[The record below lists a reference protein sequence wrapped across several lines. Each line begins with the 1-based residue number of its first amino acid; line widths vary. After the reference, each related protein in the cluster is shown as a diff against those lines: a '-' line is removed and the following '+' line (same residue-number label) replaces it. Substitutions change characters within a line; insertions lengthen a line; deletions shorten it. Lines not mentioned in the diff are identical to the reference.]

1 MSDSL
6 QKFKARCA
14 MISRLGQAAGL
25 LGWDQQ
31 TYMPSGAAMA
41 RAEQMAALGQFLHEL
56 STSDET
62 GNLLAASEAE
72 TAGQPDDS
80 DDVRLLRV
88 ARRQFDKATK
98 LPVEL
103 VTEMARHTAIGQ
115 DVWARARHSNDFAM
129 FAPVL
134 EKMFDLTRQS
144 AEYLGYTDHIYDALI
159 DSYEPGTTTADVA
172 QMFAE
177 LKPPLVALTQAIA
190 ASKHPVDDKV
200 VHGSF
205 PTEQQ
210 KALTLAAVA
219 AIGYDLT
226 RGRQDIAEHPFC
238 SNFSRDDVRIT
249 TRFDPNF
256 LNQALYASLHEA
268 GHAMYEQGSPEAY
281 EATPLAGGA
290 SLGVHESQS
299 RLWENLVG
307 RSRGFCRWIFPQ
319 LKAHFPD
326 ALAHSDAEA
335 FYRAANKVTPS
346 LIRVEADEVT
356 YNLHTLLR
364 FELECDLLTGKLAV
378 VDLPAAWNAKVEAY
392 LGLTPPTD
400 ADGVL
405 QDVHW
410 SCGLIGYF
418 PTYSVGNLLSAQ
430 LMEAAKTA
438 LPTLD
443 KQIEHGEFD
452 PLLGWLRTNVH
463 SYGSKYLPKEL
474 VLKAT
479 GKPLSAQDYMTYLTA
494 KYTDIYAL

>member
-6 QKFKARCA
+6 QEFKARFA

-41 RAEQMAALGQFLHEL
+41 RAEQMAALGQMLHEIG
-56 STSDET
+56 TSDET
-62 GNLLAASEAE
+62 GNLLTAAEAAI
-72 TAGQPDDS
+72 AGQPEDS
-80 DDVRLLRV
+80 DDVRMVRV
-88 ARRQFDKATK
+88 ARREFDKATK
-98 LPVEL
+98 LPVAL
-103 VTEMARHTAIGQ
+103 VTEIARHTAIGQ
-115 DVWARARHSNDFAM
+115 DVWARARHANDFAM

-134 EKMFDLTRQS
+134 EKMFDLVRQS
-144 AEYLGYTDHIYDALI
+144 AECLGYKDHIYDALI
-159 DSYEPGTTTADVA
+159 ENFEPGTTAADVA
-172 QMFAE
+172 TMFAE
-177 LKPPLVALTQAIA
+177 LKPDLVALTQAIA
-190 ASKHPVDDKV
+190 QSKRPVDDRV
-200 VHGSF
+200 LHGDF

-210 KALTLAAVA
+210 KALTLSVVA

-238 SNFSRDDVRIT
+238 ANFSRDDVRIT
-249 TRFDPNF
+249 TRFDPKF
-256 LNQALYASLHEA
+256 LNQALYASMHEA
-268 GHAMYEQGSPEAY
+268 GHAMYEQGSPAAY
-281 EATPLAGGA
+281 EGTTLSGGA

-307 RSRGFCRWIFPQ
+307 RSRAFCHWVYPQ
-319 LKAHFPD
+319 LKSQFPD

-335 FYRAANKVTPS
+335 FYRAVNKVTPS

-364 FELECDLLTGKLAV
+364 FELECDLLTGTLAV
-378 VDLPAAWNAKVEAY
+378 TDLPDAWNARMEAY
-392 LGLTPPTD
+392 LGVTPPTN

-418 PTYSVGNLLSAQ
+418 PTYSIGNLLSAQ
-430 LMEAAKTA
+430 LWESATAA
-438 LPTLD
+438 LPSLNT
-443 KQIEHGEFD
+443 QIEHGEFD

-463 SYGSKYLPKEL
+463 AYGSKYLPKEL

-479 GKPLSAQDYMTYLTA
+479 GKPLSARAYMDYLTA
-494 KYTDIYAL
+494 KYTDIYSL

>member
-6 QKFKARCA
+6 QQFKARIA

-31 TYMPSGAAMA
+31 TYMPSGAAIA
-41 RAEQMAALGQFLHEL
+41 RSEQMAALGQILHEL

-62 GNLLAASEAE
+62 GSLLAASEAE
-72 TAGQPDDS
+72 IAGQSDDS
-80 DDVRLLRV
+80 DDVRMLRV
-88 ARRQFDKATK
+88 ARREFDKATK

-103 VTEMARHTAIGQ
+103 VTEIARHTAIGQ
-115 DVWARARHSNDFAM
+115 DVWARARHADDFAM

-134 EKMFDLTRQS
+134 EKMLDLTRQV
-144 AEYLGYTDHIYDALI
+144 AGHLGYKDHLYDALI
-159 DSYEPGTTTADVA
+159 ENYEPGTTTADVA
-172 QMFAE
+172 AMFAE
-177 LKPPLVALTQAIA
+177 LKPDLVALTHAIA
-190 ASKHPVDDKV
+190 HSKHPVDDRV
-200 VHGSF
+200 IHGDF
-205 PTEQQ
+205 PVEQQ
-210 KALTLAAVA
+210 KALTLSVVA

-249 TRFDPNF
+249 TRFDPKF
-256 LNQALYASLHEA
+256 LNQALYASMHEA
-268 GHAMYEQGSPEAY
+268 GHAMYEQGSPAAY
-281 EATPLAGGA
+281 EGTTLAGGA

-307 RSRGFCRWIFPQ
+307 RSRGFCRWVFPQ
-319 LKAHFPD
+319 LQAQFPD
-326 ALAHSDAEA
+326 ALAHSDSEA
-335 FYRAANKVTPS
+335 FYRAVNKVTPS

-364 FELECDLLTGKLAV
+364 FELECDLLTGSLAV
-378 VDLPAAWNAKVEAY
+378 KDLPAAWKAKMEAY
-392 LGLTPPTD
+392 LGITPPND

-418 PTYSVGNLLSAQ
+418 PTYSIGNLLSAQ
-430 LMEAAKTA
+430 LWEAAKAT
-438 LPTLD
+438 LPNLD
-443 KQIEHGEFD
+443 AQIERGEFS

-463 SYGSKYLPKEL
+463 ACGSKYLPKEL

-479 GKPLSAQDYMTYLTA
+479 GKPLSSRDYMAYLTA

>member
-6 QKFKARCA
+6 QQFKARFA

-31 TYMPSGAAMA
+31 TYMPSGAVMA

-56 STSDET
+56 ATSDQT
-62 GNLLAASEAE
+62 GALLTASEAE

-80 DDVRLLRV
+80 DDVRMLRV
-88 ARRQFDKATK
+88 ARREFDKVTK
-98 LPVEL
+98 IPVEL
-103 VTEMARHTAIGQ
+103 ATEMARQNAIGQ
-115 DVWARARHSNDFAM
+115 DVWARARHANDFAM

-134 EKMFDLTRQS
+134 EKTLDLTRQM
-144 AEYLGYTDHIYDALI
+144 AECLGYKDHLYDALI
-159 DSYEPGTTTADVA
+159 ENYEPGTTTADVA
-172 QMFAE
+172 AMFAE
-177 LKPPLVALTQAIA
+177 LKPDLVALTHSIA
-190 ASKHPVDDKV
+190 HSTRPVDDRV
-200 VHGSF
+200 LHGDF

-210 KALTLAAVA
+210 KALTLSVVA

-238 SNFSRDDVRIT
+238 ANFSRDDVRIT
-249 TRFDPNF
+249 TRFDPKF
-256 LNQALYASLHEA
+256 LNQALYASMHEA
-268 GHAMYEQGSPEAY
+268 GHAMYEQGSPAAY
-281 EATPLAGGA
+281 EGTTLAGGA

-307 RSRGFCRWIFPQ
+307 RSRGFCRWVYPQ
-319 LKAHFPD
+319 LQSHFPD
-326 ALAHSDAEA
+326 ALAHSNAES
-335 FYRAANKVTPS
+335 FYRAVNKVTPS

-364 FELECDLLTGKLAV
+364 FELECDLLTGSLAV
-378 VDLPAAWNAKVEAY
+378 ADLPAAWQAKMEAY
-392 LGLTPPTD
+392 LGVTPPSD
-400 ADGVL
+400 AEGVL

-418 PTYSVGNLLSAQ
+418 PTYSIGNLLSAQ
-430 LMEAAKTA
+430 LWEAAQAA
-438 LPTLD
+438 LPGLD
-443 KQIEHGEFD
+443 AQIERGEFT
-452 PLLGWLRTNVH
+452 PLLGWLRANVH

-479 GKPLSAQDYMTYLTA
+479 GRPLSSRAYMAYLTA
-494 KYTDIYAL
+494 KYSDIYAL